1 MLSDGSAVVSWLQ
14 ASAGGHGS
22 LVLRRVTRDGTLGPT
37 LPIANGA
44 PARSVPQMALAGDEL
59 VLVWT
64 EAQDETKRI
73 VSARVP
79 IDSVPS
85 N

>member
-1 MLSDGSAVVSWLQ
+1 
-14 ASAGGHGS
+14 
-22 LVLRRVTRDGTLGPT
+22 
-37 LPIANGA
+37 
-44 PARSVPQMALAGDEL
+44 MALAGDDL

-64 EAQDETKRI
+64 EAQDKTKRI

-79 IDSVPS
+79 IESVPS